1 MPCASRVPSLSSPRP
16 ALRRD
21 IEGLRALAVLL
32 VVTYHVWL
40 GRVSGGVDVFLF
52 LSAFFLTGGL
62 VRRLERG
69 ERIDLPRQ
77 WLRVFQRLLPTA
89 AVVVAATLAA
99 GLLLLPQTRWRGLL
113 VDAAGSMGYLENW
126 VLARRAVDY
135 YATDRG
141 SASPLQ
147 HMWSL
152 SLQGQVFLVWPV
164 LLVLLALLARRAGW
178 LSLRAALWG
187 GLGAVAL
194 VSFAYSVHAT
204 ATRQAFAYFDGGA
217 RLWEFALGGLLA
229 LAVTRVRV
237 PGAVAVPLGWVGL
250 LGLLT
255 CGVVLDVT
263 GSFPGWA
270 ALWPLTSAAAV
281 VLAGSATCR
290 WGVGRVLSIRPLVA
304 VGGISY
310 ALYLVHWPLLV
321 LWLATS
327 GSSRAGLLD
336 GAAIIAASLALA
348 WVLSVAVERPVR
360 SLPWVQVAPWR
371 SAVLVLGTA
380 AAVVGVAGLA
390 VAGLDARAKGGAGL
404 SAGAVVDGYPGAR
417 ALTGDAVVA
426 PVRMEDRLPAATALR
441 DEFASLPS
449 VCTGEWADPGLGAAC
464 TQLEPDGDATAT
476 VVVAGDSHAEQ
487 WLATLQ
493 PLAEE
498 NHWRVVALLKG
509 ACSFGVASSRTGDCA
524 EFNAR
529 AMRYVHSHPVD
540 LLVTVSTAAH
550 RTTPAERLVEGY
562 EDAVRAVTA
571 RGIPVVGLRD
581 NPRFPTGVVACVLD
595 RGDDAC
601 TTPAARKL
609 AATNP
614 ADALSGIDGFASIDL
629 TDLICP
635 HGQCTPAVGNV
646 WVYLDDN
653 HLTRSYAATLA
664 PAFGERLRAA
674 GGVARLDDRGGRRA
688 RQRGQALN
696 CSLRPWADCPRQP
709 RHPVR
714 SRCCAR

>member
-1 MPCASRVPSLSSPRP
+1 MV
-16 ALRRD
+16 RRD

-52 LSAFFLTGGL
+52 LSAFFLTGGI

-69 ERIDLPRQ
+69 DRVDLPRQ
-77 WLRVFQRLLPTA
+77 WLKVFQRLLPTA
-89 AVVVAATLAA
+89 AVVVAATVVA

-113 VDAAGSMGYLENW
+113 VDASGSMGYVENW
-126 VLARRAVDY
+126 VLAQRSVDY
-135 YATDRG
+135 YAADKG

-164 LLVLLALLARRAGW
+164 LLVVLAVLARRVGR

-194 VSFAYSVHAT
+194 VSFVYSVHAT
-204 ATRQAFAYFDGGA
+204 ATHQAFAYFDGGA
-217 RLWEFALGGLLA
+217 RVWEFALGGLLA
-229 LAVTRVRV
+229 LAVTRVRL
-237 PGAVAVPLGWVGL
+237 PSAVAAPLGWAGV

-263 GSFPGWA
+263 RSFPGWA

-281 VLAGSATCR
+281 VLAGTTTGR
-290 WGVGRVLSIRPLVA
+290 WGVGRVLGTRPLVA
-304 VGGISY
+304 LGGISY

-327 GSSRAGLLD
+327 GKPRAGILD
-336 GAAIIAASLALA
+336 GAVLIAVSLALA
-348 WVLSVAVERPVR
+348 WVLSRAVERPVR

-380 AAVVGVAGLA
+380 GLMVGVAGLG
-390 VAGLDARAKGGAGL
+390 VAGLDSRAERGAGL
-404 SAGAVVDGYPGAR
+404 SAGAVVTGYPGAR
-417 ALTGDAVVA
+417 SLSGGPVVA

-441 DEFASLPS
+441 AEFASLPS
-449 VCTGEWADPGLGAAC
+449 RCTGRWADARLGSAC
-464 TQLEPDGDATAT
+464 TQLEPAGGATAT
-476 VVVAGDSHAEQ
+476 VVVVGDSHAEQ

-493 PLAEE
+493 PVAAQ
-498 NHWRVVALLKG
+498 NHWRLVALLKG
-509 ACSFGVASSRTGDCA
+509 ACSFGDPGSRTGDCA
-524 EFNAR
+524 DFNSR
-529 AMRYVHSHPVD
+529 AVQYLDSRPVD

-550 RTTPAERLVEGY
+550 RTTPRERLVEGY
-562 EDAVRAVTA
+562 EDAVRAMTA
-571 RGIPVVGLRD
+571 HGIPVVGLRD
-581 NPRFPTGVVACVLD
+581 NPRFPSGVVACVLE
-595 RGDDAC
+595 RGDRAC
-601 TTPAARKL
+601 SSPAARKL
-609 AATNP
+609 AASNP
-614 ADALSGIDGFASIDL
+614 ADALAGIAGFTSIDL
-629 TDLICP
+629 TDLVCP
-635 HGQCTPAVGNV
+635 DGQCVPSVGNV

-664 PAFGERLRAA
+664 PAFAERLRAA
-674 GGVARLDDRGGRRA
+674 GAWPATTAVVAGHASALRR
-688 RQRGQALN
+688 
-696 CSLRPWADCPRQP
+696 
-709 RHPVR
+709 
-714 SRCCAR
+714 

>member
-1 MPCASRVPSLSSPRP
+1 MANFETSECRVLPHVPSPSSPRP

-52 LSAFFLTGGL
+52 LSAFFLTGGI

-77 WLRVFQRLLPTA
+77 WLKVFQRLLPTA
-89 AVVVAATLAA
+89 AVVVASTVAA

-113 VDAAGSMGYLENW
+113 VDAAGSMGYVENW
-126 VLARRAVDY
+126 VLAQRSVDY
-135 YATDRG
+135 YAADKG

-164 LLVLLALLARRAGW
+164 LLVLLALLARRVGRRP
-178 LSLRAALWG
+178 SVRGALWC

-194 VSFAYSVHAT
+194 VSFAYSVQAT

-229 LAVTRVRV
+229 LAVTRVRL
-237 PGAVAVPLGWVGL
+237 PTTVATPLGWVGV

-255 CGVVLDVT
+255 CGMVLDVT
-263 GSFPGWA
+263 RSFPGWA

-281 VLAGSATCR
+281 VLAGSSTGR
-290 WGVGRVLSIRPLVA
+290 WGVGRALGTRPLVA

-310 ALYLVHWPLLV
+310 ALYLVHWPVLV
-321 LWLATS
+321 MWLATS
-327 GSSRAGLLD
+327 GKPRAGVVD
-336 GAAIIAASLALA
+336 GAVVVTVSLGLA
-348 WVLSVAVERPVR
+348 WVLSRAVEGPVR
-360 SLPWVQVAPWR
+360 ALPWVQVAPWR
-371 SAVLVLGTA
+371 SAALVLGTA
-380 AAVVGVAGLA
+380 AVVVAGSGVA
-390 VAGLDARAKGGAGL
+390 VAGLDARAQRGAVL
-404 SAGAVVDGYPGAR
+404 SAGSVVQGYPGAR
-417 ALTGDAVVA
+417 SLTGDAVAA
-426 PVRMEDRLPAATALR
+426 PVQMEDRLPAATALR
-441 DEFASLPS
+441 AEFASLPS
-449 VCTGEWADPGLGAAC
+449 RCTGQWADAELTTACGQFEPSAA
-464 TQLEPDGDATAT
+464 PTAT
-476 VVVAGDSHAEQ
+476 VAVIGDSHAEQ

-493 PLAEE
+493 PLAEQH
-498 NHWRVVALLKG
+498 HWRLVALLKG
-509 ACSFGVASSRTGDCA
+509 ACSFGDPASRSGDCA
-524 EFNAR
+524 AFNR
-529 AMRYVHSHPVD
+529 EAMDYLGSHPVD

-550 RTTPAERLVEGY
+550 RSTPAEGVVTGY
-562 EDAVRAVTA
+562 EAAVRSVTA
-571 RGIPVVGLRD
+571 HGIPVVGLRD
-581 NPRFPTGVVACVLD
+581 NPRFASGVVACVLE
-595 RGDDAC
+595 RGDQAC
-601 TTPAARKL
+601 SSPAAVKL

-614 ADALSGIDGFASIDL
+614 TDALTGIRGFTSIDL

-635 HGQCTPAVGNV
+635 GGQCVPAIGNV

-674 GGVARLDDRGGRRA
+674 GAWPGSTTAGEAGHASAVRR
-688 RQRGQALN
+688 
-696 CSLRPWADCPRQP
+696 
-709 RHPVR
+709 
-714 SRCCAR
+714 